1 MKEVYYIYNNE
12 AIASCVLLSVL
23 NSIDSIDIARSCLIL
38 PFLLD
43 DQTVNYLR
51 RNKSIELN
59 LVQLIEERARLFSS
73 FNKRYQALLPVTINA
88 LMILKKS
95 NQIEINSNILSS
107 KRTRI
112 QSNMDVGE
120 RFELIME
127 VMPFF
132 LTMTEK
138 YSTIQ
143 LYEILNIQL

>member
-1 MKEVYYIYNNE
+1 MKEIYYIYNNE

-107 KRTRI
+107 KNTRI

-120 RFELIME
+120 RLELIME

-132 LTMTEK
+132 LAMTEK

>member
-1 MKEVYYIYNNE
+1 MKEIYYIYNNE

-59 LVQLIEERARLFSS
+59 LVQLIEERARLFSA

-107 KRTRI
+107 KNTRI

-120 RFELIME
+120 RLELIME

-132 LTMTEK
+132 LAMTEK